1 VHPPAP
7 DDLTARARIRHAA
20 FELIATRGVRSATV
34 RAIATEAGV
43 SPALVLHHYGSKQ
56 GVVEAVKEWV
66 QSLLR
71 SSTADEG
78 ASTDPAEAN
87 ARRSAAFERLL
98 TGTPLLQS
106 YIRRMLLEESPEGLD
121 WFARIVGDG
130 AKDLRRRE
138 RHGMARRSKDVQAV
152 AAILDV
158 LALVPLLLPRH
169 LEHVLGGETGEAGE
183 AVLARWRDATS
194 ELLRSALYPESP
206 APRPSASAKKNAKT
220 RRLNS

>member
-1 VHPPAP
+1 VSPPAH

-20 FELIATRGVRSATV
+20 FELIATCGVRPATV
-34 RAIATEAGV
+34 RAIATAAGV

-56 GVVEAVKEWV
+56 GVVEAVEEWV
-66 QSLLR
+66 QTLLR

-78 ASTDPAEAN
+78 ASRDPAEAN

-121 WFARIVGDG
+121 WFARIVADG

-138 RHGMARRSKDVQAV
+138 RHGMARHSADVQAV

-169 LEHVLGGETGEAGE
+169 LEHVLGNKTGETGE

-206 APRPSASAKKNAKT
+206 AAAPSARPRKT
-220 RRLNS
+220 RKKKRLNS

>member
-20 FELIATRGVRSATV
+20 FELIATRGVRAATV
-34 RAIATEAGV
+34 RAIATEAAV
-43 SPALVLHHYGSKQ
+43 SPGLVLHHYGSKQ
-56 GVVEAVKEWV
+56 GVVEAVEEWV

-78 ASTDPAEAN
+78 VSTDPAEAN

-106 YIRRMLLEESPEGLD
+106 YIRRMLLEESPEGLE
-121 WFARIVGDG
+121 WFARIVDDG

-138 RHGMARRSKDVQAV
+138 RQGMARRSADVQAV

-169 LEHVLGGETGEAGE
+169 LEHVLGSESGEDGLG
-183 AVLARWRDATS
+183 RWREATS

-206 APRPSASAKKNAKT
+206 AAAKAGGRKSAKKK
-220 RRLNS
+220 RLNS